1 MLGYLRG
8 RGFPDPEDVC
18 GETFLEVVRGLPRFE
33 GDERGFR
40 SWVLTIA
47 HHRGLDAARARDRR
61 PADPTSPERLHTA
74 VPSSPAADLSVLA
87 DAATD
92 QTVALLGCL
101 GDDQREVLL
110 LRLLGGLS
118 AAEIAVV
125 TGRSRDAIKALQKR
139 AIARLRDE
147 LGVRQDETA
156 AVALSP
162 GAQRHVATA
171 DGPATTRAH
180 RATVRRRSLR
190 QPARDPGTTGGTLT
204 S

>member
-18 GETFLEVVRGLPRFE
+18 GETFLEVVRGLPRFD

-47 HHRGLDAARARDRR
+47 HHRGLDAVRARDRR
-61 PADPTSPERLHTA
+61 PADPTSPERLHA
-74 VPSSPAADLSVLA
+74 AGPSTPAADLSVLA

-92 QTVALLGCL
+92 ETVALLGCL
-101 GDDQREVLL
+101 GEDQREVLL

-125 TGRSRDAIKALQKR
+125 TRRSRDAVKALQKR

-147 LGVRQDETA
+147 LGVGHDGTDAVA
-156 AVALSP
+156 AVPAN
-162 GAQRHVATA
+162 TA
-171 DGPATTRAH
+171 SDGPAPARGH
-180 RATVRRRSLR
+180 RATAPRRGPPSPRVTPVRPEGR
-190 QPARDPGTTGGTLT
+190 
-204 S
+204 